1 MSKKI
6 LEFLIDGQK
15 SQIQRTILV
24 FKTSG
29 NSSIKNIFR
38 TNLGDAQPTT
48 HSVLNPR
55 IIKQIILIF
64 TVTGIEKFLVIQ
76 DIWFWILTQKSQF
89 HFFFQTSKNLLNIY
103 YLSKKQFLLK
113 NNFQYGSDWL
123 ISSDSWNWNF
133 QYWRFFLLE
142 YFTKYKAND

>member
-76 DIWFWILTQKSQF
+76 DIWF
-89 HFFFQTSKNLLNIY
+89 
-103 YLSKKQFLLK
+103 
-113 NNFQYGSDWL
+113 
-123 ISSDSWNWNF
+123 
-133 QYWRFFLLE
+133 
-142 YFTKYKAND
+142 